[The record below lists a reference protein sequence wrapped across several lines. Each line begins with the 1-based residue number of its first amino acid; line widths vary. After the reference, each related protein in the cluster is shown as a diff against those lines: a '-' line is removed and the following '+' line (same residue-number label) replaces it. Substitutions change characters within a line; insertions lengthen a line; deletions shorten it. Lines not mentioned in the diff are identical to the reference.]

1 LGCGRSLRCA
11 LLFKRFPAN
20 VFWRT
25 QARLDFML
33 LNVAHQFFLAKFFAN
48 FRFGGAVIEAG

>member
-1 LGCGRSLRCA
+1 
-11 LLFKRFPAN
+11 
-20 VFWRT
+20 
-25 QARLDFML
+25 ML